1 LPANAVEI
9 GLSPRALAAL
19 LVRSAA
25 ETAAWTAGQRART
38 GRECVVSGQ
47 RGSFPAGLAF
57 GSRRELAAFLDA
69 WREFAR
75 PQPST
80 AILEGT
86 RIEKAAEDAG
96 FDLTPAQEGSW
107 LVFASSAFAHRLG
120 VRAPGAEAYRVGF
133 SQAGWGTKAAGDCA
147 SALEGGA
154 APRAGVTEVT
164 GYDIL
169 HALLRR
175 AGRIAH
181 LLAGEFA
188 CASAALPSAT
198 EVERLTIQRV
208 GQDIFRHP
216 LDVPREAV
224 ARLSGP
230 AGNLRRGQDWTLL
243 PKSSLQPATPFRV
256 TLARPEARDFP
267 AHETHGIDQAV
278 LQCLNCLGIWQLSTG
293 DRNHAIDNQWQEPER
308 RRRT

>member
-1 LPANAVEI
+1 MPANAVEI
-9 GLSPRALAAL
+9 GLSPKALAAL
-19 LVRSAA
+19 LGRSAA
-25 ETAAWTAGQRART
+25 EIAAWTAGQRART

-80 AILEGT
+80 AILERT

-120 VRAPGAEAYRVGF
+120 VRAPGAEAYRVGL

-154 APRAGVTEVT
+154 APRAAVTEVT
-164 GYDIL
+164 DYDIL

-181 LLAGEFA
+181 LLAGEAAGEFA

-198 EVERLTIQRV
+198 EVERLAIQASGRTSSAIPSMCRAKLSPAYPDRLEICDEDKT
-208 GQDIFRHP
+208 GHSFRKAAYNRPHLSGSCLHAP
-216 LDVPREAV
+216 KHGTSLPTRPMALT
-224 ARLSGP
+224 RLSFS
-230 AGNLRRGQDWTLL
+230 A
-243 PKSSLQPATPFRV
+243 
-256 TLARPEARDFP
+256 
-267 AHETHGIDQAV
+267 
-278 LQCLNCLGIWQLSTG
+278 
-293 DRNHAIDNQWQEPER
+293 
-308 RRRT
+308 